1 MSGFQLAIRYIR
13 PMKLVWQPMALL
25 KGKQSAL
32 SELSDG
38 PTEERYSVEEEEAL
52 EVSRV
57 IA

>member
-1 MSGFQLAIRYIR
+1 
-13 PMKLVWQPMALL
+13 MKLVWQPMALL